1 MSDGSSGE
9 KTELPSPK
17 KLRDAREKGQVA
29 RSQEVTTTVSLM
41 SVIAYLWVNWGGI
54 QQKIIELLDVAKFS
68 SSKTFDAD
76 ILRLT
81 YSVFLQSAA
90 ILTPILGVCIVAAI
104 AANFAQFGFLF
115 SFESLMPSLDR
126 ISPAAGFKRIFSMKQ
141 VVELIKSVL
150 KIIFLSALLY
160 YVLREAIGSY
170 IYSLDCGMNCLI
182 NVTSAVMK
190 KIFTYTALAF
200 IIVAIADFIYQKHS
214 HTQSLMMTKDEV
226 KREYKESEGD
236 PHIKG
241 KRKQLAH
248 ELIMSDAGGATKKA
262 SALVVNPT
270 HLAVAFIYQE
280 GETPLPRVVAKGQ
293 NLNAHFLRAQ
303 AEEAGVPVF
312 RNVRLARTLYA
323 EVGVDE
329 YIPEDLFDAV
339 AEVLVWVSKNKE
351 TLYRGR
357 LPHGVIDMDVG
368 DHRTSPPHFGSGSA
382 GDAGA

>member
-41 SVIAYLWVNWGGI
+41 SVIAYLWMNWGSI
-54 QQKIIELLDVAKFS
+54 QQKLIEMFDVVKFLPAKS
-68 SSKTFDAD
+68 LDAD
-76 ILRLT
+76 MFRIIHAIA
-81 YSVFLQSAA
+81 LQCVGIMA
-90 ILTPILGVCIVAAI
+90 PVLGVAIVAAI
-104 AANFAQFGFLF
+104 AANVSQFGFLF
-115 SFESLMPSLDR
+115 SFESLAPSLER

-160 YVLREAIGSY
+160 LVLKEAVASY
-170 IYSLDCGMNCLI
+170 IYTLDCGLSCFV
-182 NVTSAVMK
+182 NVSTAVLQ
-190 KIFTYTALAF
+190 KILTYTALAF
-200 IIVAIADFIYQKHS
+200 IVVALADFAYQRHS
-214 HTQSLMMTKDEV
+214 HTKSLMMTKEEV

-241 KRKQLAH
+241 MRKQLAH
-248 ELIMSDAGGATKKA
+248 ELIMSDSGGATRK
-262 SALVVNPT
+262 STALVVNPT
-270 HLAVAFIYQE
+270 HFAVAFRFKE
-280 GETPLPRVVAKGQ
+280 GETPLPLVVAKGR
-293 NLNAHFLRAQ
+293 NANAHFLRAN

-323 EVGVDE
+323 EVEVGE
-329 YIPEDLFDAV
+329 YIPDDLFDAV
-339 AEVLVWVSKNKE
+339 AEVLVWVSKNQA
-351 TLYRGR
+351 TLYQGR

-368 DHRTSPPHFGSGSA
+368 DHKRA
-382 GDAGA
+382 E